1 MTSYLGISL
10 IAIGALGVLYKTVEF
25 VRVTIPG
32 NFGSN
37 PGFGAY
43 ESMTMPFWL
52 AGSVGLGFMTS
63 WGVGAG
69 CLAVGLFT
77 LGFFA
82 QLLGRV
88 FGR

>member
-1 MTSYLGISL
+1 MPSYLGISL
-10 IAIGALGVLYKTVEF
+10 IAIGALGVLYKTVVF

-32 NFGSN
+32 NFGSS

-52 AGSVGLGFMTS
+52 AGSIGVGILTS
-63 WGVGAG
+63 WPVGAG
-69 CLAVGLFT
+69 CLALGLLA

-88 FGR
+88 FGG